1 MVLAPTGIAAIN
13 AGGSTLHSFF
23 KLPFHPLLPDDPNL
37 SLQRGRIHEFFRY
50 TKPQR
55 KLLEELELIIIDE
68 ISMVRADIIDAVDR
82 ILRVYSR
89 NLREPFGGKQLL
101 LVGDVFQLEPVVK
114 GDERE
119 ILNRFYPTPY
129 FFSARVFNQI
139 DLVSIELEKVYR
151 QTDKVFVSVLDHI
164 RSNTAGAAD
173 LQLLN
178 TRYGTDIEENEEDM
192 YITLATRRDNVD
204 YINDRKLAELPGDA
218 VTFRGE
224 VTGDFP
230 ESSLP
235 TSRELV
241 LKPGAQV
248 IFIKNDFDRRW
259 VNGTIGVVSGFD
271 EIEET
276 LYVITD
282 DGKECDVKPEHWK
295 NIRYKYNEKKKEI
308 EEEVLGTFSQFPV
321 RLAWAITVHK
331 SQGLTFS
338 RVVIDFTGGVFAGGQ
353 AYVALSRCTSLEGI
367 QLKKPVNRAD
377 IFVRPEI
384 VNFAERFNNRQAID
398 RALKQAQADVEY
410 AAATKAFDKGDFE
423 VFLNHFFKAIHSR
436 YDIEKPVIQRLI
448 RRKLGVINKLRD
460 NNDQLKSQMAEQQK
474 RLQAYAREYY
484 LMGNESITLAHD
496 SRAAIAN
503 YDKALELY
511 PEYTD
516 AWIRKGITLF
526 NDGRYLEAEECL
538 TRAVKL
544 RPAEFKA
551 VYNRGKLRL
560 KQQETEGAIADLDK
574 ATTLKPEHAGAH
586 ELFGDALMQAGK
598 EVEAAL
604 QWRLAEELR
613 KNHPRNKP
621 HLFENKKLIPYF
633 CVIIYRLII
642 SPMLLKL
649 YEKNNNPQDLQQV
662 VDILND
668 GGLIIYPTDT
678 MYAIGCHGLKERA
691 IERICRIKEIDPR
704 KNNLSI
710 ICYDLSSISEYAK
723 VDNNTFKLMKRNLP
737 GAFTFILNGTT
748 RLPKIFRNR
757 KEVGIRMPDNAII
770 QEIARILD
778 APIMTTTL
786 PHEAHEDIEYCT
798 DPELIDEKF
807 GDLVD
812 LVIDGGIGGTEFST
826 IVDCTSGEIEVIRQG
841 KGWLNEG

>member
-1 MVLAPTGIAAIN
+1 MAQAIDTNNKEFQDALNLIQYTRQSVFLTGKAGTGKSTFLKYICQNTKKKHVVLAPTGIAAIN

-23 KLPFHPLLPDDPNL
+23 KLPFYPLLPDDPNL
-37 SLQRGRIHEFFRY
+37 SLQRGRIHEFFKY

-68 ISMVRADIIDAVDR
+68 ISMVRADLIDAVDR

-114 GDERE
+114 SDERE
-119 ILNRFYPTPY
+119 ILNRFYPTAY
-129 FFSARVFNQI
+129 FFSAKVFSQI
-139 DLVSIELEKVYR
+139 DLVSIELQKVYR
-151 QTDKVFVSVLDHI
+151 QTDKVFVGVLDHI
-164 RSNTAGAAD
+164 RSNTAGSAD

-178 TRYGTDIEENEEDM
+178 TRYGTDIEEHEEDM

-204 YINDRKLAELPGDA
+204 YINDRKLAELPGVP
-218 VTFRGE
+218 VTFHGE
-224 VTGDFP
+224 ITGDFP

-248 IFIKNDFDRRW
+248 IFIKNDFDHHW

-271 EIEET
+271 EEDET
-276 LYVITD
+276 LYIITD
-282 DGKECDVKPEHWK
+282 DGKECDVKPESWK

-321 RLAWAITVHK
+321 RLAWAITIHK

-367 QLKKPVNRAD
+367 QLKRPVNRAD

-384 VNFAERFNNRQAID
+384 VHFSERFNNRQAID
-398 RALKQAQADVEY
+398 RALKQAQADVDY
-410 AAATKAFDKGDFE
+410 AAASKAFDQGDFE
-423 VFLNHFFKAIHSR
+423 EFLNHFFRAIHSR
-436 YDIEKPVIQRLI
+436 YDIEKPAVQRLI

-460 NNDQLKSQMAEQQK
+460 SNEQLKAQMTEQQK
-474 RLQAYAREYY
+474 RLQTYAREYY

-496 SRAAIAN
+496 VRSALAN

-516 AWIRKGITLF
+516 AWVRKGVTLF
-526 NDGRYLEAEECL
+526 NDGKCLEAEECL

-544 RPAEFKA
+544 RPTEFKA
-551 VYNRGKLRL
+551 VYNRGKIRL
-560 KQQETEGAIADLDK
+560 KLQKTEAAIADLDK

-598 EVEAAL
+598 EMEAAL
-604 QWRLAEELR
+604 QWRIAEELR
-613 KNHPRNKP
+613 KR
-621 HLFENKKLIPYF
+621 KK
-633 CVIIYRLII
+633 
-642 SPMLLKL
+642 
-649 YEKNNNPQDLQQV
+649 
-662 VDILND
+662 
-668 GGLIIYPTDT
+668 
-678 MYAIGCHGLKERA
+678 
-691 IERICRIKEIDPR
+691 
-704 KNNLSI
+704 
-710 ICYDLSSISEYAK
+710 
-723 VDNNTFKLMKRNLP
+723 
-737 GAFTFILNGTT
+737 
-748 RLPKIFRNR
+748 
-757 KEVGIRMPDNAII
+757 
-770 QEIARILD
+770 
-778 APIMTTTL
+778 
-786 PHEAHEDIEYCT
+786 
-798 DPELIDEKF
+798 
-807 GDLVD
+807 
-812 LVIDGGIGGTEFST
+812 
-826 IVDCTSGEIEVIRQG
+826 
-841 KGWLNEG
+841 